1 MSWWL
6 VGAAWAAQVVASGTC
21 PGPVT
26 YRVQASPRATVAL
39 VVGDE
44 TGAAPIPA
52 GSCAG
57 LPTGLAAPTLAGLR
71 RAPGSG
77 VVNFQATTT
86 ASDCDKPVQAIDL
99 ARCDASPVRRRG
111 PAPDYRARGPWEVG
125 NVMFPVIGRSGVSL
139 PSELWFPAVDPGTT
153 TRTFVTSG
161 YADGLSS
168 AWTDTTPTC
177 LTPRPVLVH
186 SHGNLSLP
194 FEMFEVMEQLASH
207 GWIVLAPE
215 HSGNSWHDQ
224 SGWFLDMPFRR
235 PRDVADAY
243 AALVA
248 ESQRPGSPLAGCV
261 DPDAGFVASGNSFGG
276 YTAYATGGALV
287 NDPLFPTIDLSDPA
301 VRAIVTFVPW
311 SVVGLL
317 GSGVGQVD
325 VPVLTFGG
333 YRDATVGD
341 DFETLY
347 AEVGSR
353 PRVKYAFPD
362 GGHLSFTPLWC
373 DAPGN
378 GCGPSFID
386 TDVAVQVA
394 WTGTLA
400 FLEHLR
406 GRDGAVGQLPAG
418 GPFLVEEMGLP

>member
-6 VGAAWAAQVVASGTC
+6 VAAAWATSVQVTGTC
-21 PGPVT
+21 PGTVT
-26 YRVQASPRATVAL
+26 YRVEASPRATVAL

-44 TGAAPIPA
+44 AGTAAIPA

-57 LPTGLAAPTLAGLR
+57 LPTALAAPSLAGLR
-71 RAPGSG
+71 RAPASG
-77 VVNFQATTT
+77 VVSFQATTT
-86 ASDCDKPVQAIDL
+86 DCDAWVQAIDL
-99 ARCDASPVRRRG
+99 RRCDASPARRRG

-125 NVMFPVIGRSGVSL
+125 SVVFPVVGRSGVAL
-139 PSELWFPAVDPGTT
+139 PSELWFPAEQAGTT
-153 TRTFVTSG
+153 TRTYVTSG
-161 YADGLSS
+161 YADGLGT
-168 AWTDTTPTC
+168 AWTDTLPTC
-177 LTPRPVLVH
+177 TSPRPVLVH
-186 SHGNLSLP
+186 SHGSLSLP

-224 SGWFLDMPFRR
+224 SGWFLDMPYRR

-248 ESQRPGSPLAGCV
+248 ESQRPGSPIAGCV
-261 DPDAGFVASGNSFGG
+261 DPDAGYVASGNSFGG

-287 NDPLFPTIDLSDPA
+287 NDPFAPTLDLSDPD

-311 SVVGLL
+311 AVLGLL
-317 GSGVGQVD
+317 GSGAGDVT

-333 YRDATVGD
+333 ERDSTVGT
-341 DFETLY
+341 DFQTLFGY
-347 AEVGSR
+347 LTTT
-353 PRVKYAFPD
+353 PRVGYSFPD

-378 GCGPSFID
+378 GCGPSFVD
-386 TDVAVQVA
+386 TDIAVEVA
-394 WTGTLA
+394 WTGTLS

-406 GRDGAVGQLPAG
+406 GRDGAAAQLPLT
-418 GPFLVEEMGLP
+418 GPFSVAEVGWP